1 MRKLSLIFSLL
12 LATGFFA
19 QKASA
24 QTPTLEAGI
33 YLEVQGGLT
42 VYELNLSIESQ
53 QLLGAG
59 QDPMWS
65 NDLNQGVNNNPTS
78 TSTILLEN
86 PVYYWETPAL
96 FNGLNFTI
104 SGSNNYVTIQNNS
117 PEARTF
123 AIQIQYTTSA
133 GTAYING
140 PNSATI
146 PILGTGTVYFPS
158 SAEMSWNNATYFPV
172 NPTYGVP
179 TPVLIAVHG
188 N

>member
-19 QKASA
+19 QKAA
-24 QTPTLEAGI
+24 ADPTLPAGI
-33 YLEVQGGLT
+33 YFEVQDGLT
-42 VYELNLSIESQ
+42 VSNLYLTIESQ

-59 QDPMWS
+59 NEPTWS
-65 NDLNQGVNNNPTS
+65 NDLNQAINNNPTV
-78 TSTILLEN
+78 TSTILLQN

-96 FNGLNFTI
+96 FNGLNFII
-104 SGSNNYVTIQNNS
+104 SGSGNYVTIENNS

-123 AIQIQYTTSA
+123 AIQIQYTNESGVT
-133 GTAYING
+133 TYING

-146 PILGTGTVYFPS
+146 PIRGTGNVYFPS